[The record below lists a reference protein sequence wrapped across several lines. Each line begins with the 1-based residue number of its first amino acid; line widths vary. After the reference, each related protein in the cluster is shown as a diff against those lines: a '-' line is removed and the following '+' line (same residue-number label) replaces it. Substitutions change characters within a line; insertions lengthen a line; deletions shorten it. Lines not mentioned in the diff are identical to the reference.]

1 MARSRVMVV
10 GVDLEPEGDEAIR
23 AALGR
28 QAELP
33 EAQLH
38 FVCATDAGRLPGAL
52 ADVDA
57 ESDDE
62 LIERV
67 QEAVRRRVEQV
78 ARAYGHPAT
87 RAGRLAHA
95 ALGKPVPSLLRMC
108 AEHDAELLI
117 VGTHARR
124 GAERWVLGSVAE
136 ELLRRAPCDV
146 LVARASARQTPR
158 PLDPHAEDIREN

>member
-33 EAQLH
+33 DAQLH
-38 FVCATDAGRLPGAL
+38 FVCATDSRRLPDAL
-52 ADVDA
+52 DDIEA

-78 ARAYGHPAT
+78 ARAHGHPAN

-108 AEHDAELLI
+108 VEHDAELLI

-124 GAERWVLGSVAE
+124 GPERWVLGSVAE
-136 ELLRRAPCDV
+136 ELLRQASCDV
-146 LVARASARQTPR
+146 LVARSSARHTPR
-158 PLDPHAEDIREN
+158 ALTPEVEDIRER